1 MYQAGVGGT
10 LKHAAAAGLTYSTA
24 NFAEGIQ
31 ELAQEATAKGVT
43 AYYDG
48 LYSLDMAA
56 DLDMQLA
63 DMTENF
69 YNAKKTFLGT
79 NILHRNPAVDINA
92 AIKRGVGSQMSG
104 EGFKVFMS
112 GFLMGGMVQGP
123 QRFMFNTVPNI
134 FKKGYSKYM
143 KDGKWDAYIKEKNES
158 IEKAVNVLNDIYSDP
173 AKFFDKTKLNALQQ
187 KAFNQAMFDSADITD
202 LLSFFDSQDNAIFGA
217 LETAAALGKMG
228 HFRDMLA
235 DMKKMDDKTLK
246 EAFKDSAPNSK
257 AETLRKRLNK
267 FEDRAKEVQQNY
279 DEFNS
284 EFINPYNPSR
294 FEKGT
299 REYQQEV
306 IKSAAFNH
314 ARMMA
319 MYTKNTF
326 ETSLIRSKEI
336 YERLSNIDAL
346 KSLNALDIDIL
357 TDPTKLVKE
366 LALLE
371 EESQREGTTKEEKEL
386 IADKKKRFELLSNI
400 QEILDNPENAIVSE
414 GLAFQDIVGIDEEG
428 RPVFGAKGKPGATR
442 KVGRFDRR
450 KIRSSGLE
458 KAMIDYIAYVA
469 DTKGEL
475 LEGKDLRKVIVDIID
490 HSYLKG
496 RAGDYYR
503 AHMTIM
509 NPEYMDG
516 YIDRIA
522 SIMEDV
528 YNKYKDKNTQTLR
541 LKRYLDK
548 RVRVEWL
555 KTLAEEDGVQPDPD
569 ETILF
574 LERGIIPSQY
584 YTEEG
589 VVTQM
594 SDPVLFKRIMS
605 RIEDLKKSQSVES
618 AETQDA
624 QRQETQAEAADT
636 KEEDVSA
643 EPDFESIVGRSKYQQ
658 FYRKD
663 KNTQEIIDKLYA
675 QYKASYTVNDGP
687 FMTLNQWAA
696 SAQGG
701 KNIIKSRYELDQYY
715 QNDENIDKTK
725 YPTMDEWLKANQR
738 NPLIV
743 GTNGILTKNDVDYS
757 DVSPELAGK
766 GTISKDKLDATEEV
780 VVSDDALGINLI
792 KTTTVNDQG
801 QPEVVYTI
809 VDGKGNNLY
818 NKFKSLDQDGKYISE
833 GYALLPKETTKNLEK
848 RARKAFSWYKNNIS
862 KSGSFTFNGIEFSSN
877 DIIEDSSGNKY
888 LIRSTPKMVS
898 KFKNLFLVPINNANK
913 KKGEDGRRYIT
924 ESEYTKEGF
933 KKVKEGDVDL
943 VGSLTTKV
951 SQFLPITIIPFN
963 GIKVKPGFFLHGKFD
978 DINYEQDDL
987 FEQLLRTIPV
997 DSTENLELLIERNP
1011 DYLADQS
1018 NSKKYNTTEGYT
1030 ANNDLKYGQN
1040 EYQITIMYQGRPI
1053 GIMAGLT
1060 NTLLFDTDGSRID
1073 GDKIT
1078 AEQAE
1083 RLFIKN
1089 RGQSAEELAASV
1101 RRNYTKALL
1110 ITKELEKI
1118 LGQKES
1124 AQVSIKDL
1132 KNVELNITPGYHGW
1146 RVNANG
1152 NPTLKGGKTAS
1163 TPYEDLE
1170 SNTFS
1175 TKDGSYTIIYDTRKD
1190 EKGVR
1195 RSTLVPSKNLEPGSR
1210 EAQDIQLKISNQL
1223 KKDGFSSI
1231 SDLGMG
1237 RYVQFVTMDNGTIA
1251 YFELK
1256 LDAIS
1261 TEDGKQIVAD
1271 IKEIQE
1277 ELLSE
1282 VKDDNGK
1289 FKTKTDKFDPEEVGD
1304 EASAKLKALNFYIQT
1319 GTPGTN
1325 VFMRFNKRGGLE
1337 ITVKNNDITITE
1349 YLNIEDLNEISDLNG
1364 LATII
1369 NNRINKSKDA
1379 KGAKFKVKLND
1390 QSFVPN
1396 LPRNLSDVS
1405 DLEGIGLSANIIP
1418 TLRWGQ
1424 MVDLNYTNEDRIKQ
1438 SMNNINAVD
1447 DVDIT
1452 SETVDIDGNT
1462 PQPTTQ
1468 EIYTKLL
1475 ETDFENIPEEI
1486 IEGIRQRI
1494 NDVGFDELTQIEKDI
1509 AEAYKEKSG
1518 IDLALATENSTI
1530 EGALEKDEDGVQA
1543 EYGNQDL
1550 AKKIINKE
1558 KELKLL
1564 KQKLTNEV
1572 IEQLKKDNPGQ
1583 TKGQYRL
1590 QARNFVKNS
1599 DEVKKLQSEIDK
1611 LKKGLIGK
1619 ITLDNFDGRNVE
1631 EINQFIKW
1639 ANDNLPDYVRIKSI
1653 EDLGRRL
1660 ISKGIT
1666 LGAFAIEVG
1675 KISKGIKGLTGSVY
1689 VGKQT
1694 GYRYHEAFHAVFRMM
1709 LTEAEIKRY
1718 LRAAS
1723 DDVRTLM
1730 NAGGYQI
1737 DKGTFVTSMAE
1748 AREYMRT
1755 LSQTYSNMTNK
1766 ELNDVIHEEYLADQ
1780 FELFK
1785 TNPQGAIVDPEVK
1798 SFFQRVIDFIKDLF
1812 LSYSKGDLQGLF
1824 SDIDSGKYKAAPI
1837 QNNRFTVSA
1846 LDSAVLEQT
1855 GAPSNIAFA
1864 IRKGK
1869 PIATTRLLPRSEDSK
1884 IFFIN
1889 NYFSQEETELIV
1901 GSITARF
1908 FEAQEELTKAK
1919 DFDGKYNPNELL
1931 SKVIDEYIEEQNP
1944 AREENGELYYAEDL
1958 TDDQLDLLEERY
1970 EGLSSYKDDVKKSV
1984 SDFLNLFDTQIED
1997 AQIVLDRNTAALD
2010 TSLKNDEDYEASA
2023 NEIGGFK
2030 SVSKGIRIFFATRF
2044 KSIKD
2049 PVTGKQVL
2057 APVNYVN
2064 TYNTFMK
2071 ALAGITDPHQML
2083 ARLKYFE
2090 NENED
2095 TRAVIGDLFAKFNLS
2110 GISVEDFIAGNYNY
2124 EQVRSQGFFQSI
2136 LKGFTQ
2142 LRSDYYQLEVDQDAG
2157 IVNIFKATS
2166 RDDASTQID
2175 NWQDHYST
2183 LVNNL
2188 NDNETLK
2195 NAAADALARIEF
2207 QSNKDSIT
2215 NAALEKVS
2223 REISDDLF
2231 NKLGM
2236 KLAPATIKFII
2247 LNEGVPNKTSEQ
2259 RKFVKIFAPNTSTLF
2274 TIEDL
2279 QEIKSAVS
2287 AHGRT
2292 KDGRAKAN
2300 LYYDMT
2306 EEDID
2311 DNDNE
2316 SSTGTDVKFR
2326 IKKLAQLNALFD
2338 STVGSTVF
2346 RNAEGKLI
2354 YAHQMPTYNL
2364 EKVAELNTED
2374 ALDEMLTN
2382 PFMTT
2387 NAMLK
2392 DPRFRALVVS
2402 GKLRVARMG
2411 GVKYTSL
2418 EADDNGNYRAN
2429 NKLGRGDNNKSFGS
2443 VSGREFQALAI
2454 NLYLSAFNNATGQVT
2469 ESEYIDE
2476 NGKTKKYVTSLNNLT
2491 VISESNTADFVPL
2504 PVLMTV
2510 EYKSGKSTVT
2520 QETIDK
2526 FEDAVIKAELE
2537 RINRERFQKQGYTE
2551 DEVLGYNDSDSG
2563 RAYRLYNGKNLLS
2576 KSKTVVK
2583 KLNALGVNQSVG
2595 VPASVRSNIENLE
2608 DGSQQLIIM
2617 KPATVAKLN
2626 LRTGTDTYGSI
2637 NTVGDKTLSDEKY
2650 IFTNIGV
2657 IDSSGYTITQLQ
2669 ELLGN
2674 DMTNVKTKN
2683 NKYKVTLGD
2692 VDYFTR
2698 TKALQNW
2705 LKGSTTE
2712 NVVLVEK
2719 PTSITQALFEAT
2731 GAVEVTDKT
2740 PTEQK
2745 DINDQVI
2752 DLLEKAANESEDF
2765 TYEKAK
2771 AQIEADLGVN
2781 IRDLIL
2787 ERLNQ
2792 EFDEHLTILQNNKT
2806 LKFIDQRLI
2815 NTLKTSKGQ
2824 TKGNAA
2830 KSMNKLNLVAN
2841 NPDNHNLKQIFYNEW
2856 LNRTLFKQVLLQDP
2870 SKLFKDSVDEI
2881 KRAKAL
2887 NAAGPSAQSFIS
2899 APYVFREDG
2908 SIKSGLGINHA
2919 VDHISLITFEDIN
2932 VPARFGRTATDDK
2945 PITSTDAQMYYTSK
2959 AFRYLMFGIGS
2970 LNSAQARIMD
2980 KIDAGENISL
2990 SEFYGAGINQS
3001 GYKALGA
3008 IMNSKK
3014 FVYFDGEVFLKM
3026 SAFVLSKRLTSDPET
3041 NFETALPD
3049 AVELHNLRVA
3059 MESVEERGTETIAI
3073 AVPASASKAAKKN
3086 VVPKDVILDP
3096 NFNLN
3101 DDTKYDDFVNSGYVT
3116 DLSAK
3121 YMRLQQ
3127 ITPSNKG
3134 IISDPT
3140 QIKQLIT
3147 SEQDDSLRVIVG
3159 KQEMSLGDVRA
3170 LYNKTLG
3177 DRVEIKYLQRR
3188 NLIFDYQKAQDELQD
3203 SIELGEV
3210 TVDLHAFLKY
3220 AQSSLAASGAN
3231 PQFMELFEL
3240 DETGAQKYDL
3250 NNPITQNKFQQLF
3263 LAFFSK
3269 GELSEK
3275 VNGESFALVSSFG
3288 KKFYKKVLA
3297 IDPETGQ
3304 PSRWEV
3310 IRREDYLKNRQELA
3324 KTDYDNK
3331 DERTFS
3337 GLKVGDIYLDE
3348 LRMNVKEYDKD
3359 GNETGLVYSETAM
3372 PAWDSR
3378 LSKIKSGE
3386 ALPDVVAKMFGV
3398 RIPSQDK
3405 HSAINLKVVDFLPVE
3420 YGSSAMFPTELVE
3433 ISGADF
3439 DIDKLYTHMKEFYV
3453 KDGEFIEYGATE
3465 NVDQQYQEYL
3475 DYMIADAKKKGTS
3488 MNYAL
3493 DLWKSRG
3500 RITDPATVN
3509 DLSLPSEGIVGA
3521 LKILSLPVTK
3531 EEFEQYREKYKQKIG
3546 DKVFYR
3552 LPYTAAQSNTALDLK
3567 YILLGNKSMTEGRF
3581 DRPVGVAYEPAV
3593 LDPVIEVA
3601 NELLGTEETEA
3612 LLPELAELT
3621 REEGIIIESPVGMYR
3636 SWVNNKAGAGAI
3648 GAAVLPNIIVNILK
3662 EYNVDLR
3669 SKNSRDV
3676 LIRGG
3681 NIEINGYKYRSF
3693 KGDYIMDPSTGKPL
3707 VSDDRKQFIISAL
3720 VTAATDNA
3728 KERLLGKLGLNRN
3741 ALGIVVSLVSL
3752 GVDLKTAVI
3761 LVNQPAVRDIYARA
3775 EAGEGSVGQL
3785 LFNEISNLEDL
3796 NDDAKSLAFNTQV
3809 TTDLLVDEIQSPDA
3823 VDNIEK
3829 LAIMYLFRNAYS
3841 LSNKLQA
3848 LQVLSTNTSFDFTS
3862 IDDINFAY
3870 KNMNEVGAFMND
3882 RAFDID
3888 DTIPFDARFLFKGD
3902 KTFQGRYAAILDNL
3916 KQTMPAVFVTMSP
3929 TFDKFRNV
3937 TKENIPYADPNKID
3951 KDLLSFFIIK
3961 AYMKALNNKGSARL
3975 AISLNNG
3982 FIYDEF
3988 AGPITINSV
3997 IDNIRNVLKQEEKSN
4012 VFMEFISKV
4021 DTKNPTNK
4029 AMINMV
4035 KGKTWTSLNSGQV
4048 TNLQNGLRD
4057 LYAMPQLKEEVRHL
4071 IHYLILK
4078 DGLTYA
4084 RDTFLDIIPVPLLDD
4099 ILNVSGNVTDLFNN
4113 ENISDGQFV
4122 QLFGETRDGLL
4133 REWIEGYSKSRGNI
4147 YFLSTVQRKIGKQIT
4162 SQVIPF
4168 KKDKKKAVKRN
4179 TKPILLEQQE
4189 DLTWTIEMNANHKE
4203 SFSKKEK
4210 RKKGKYQNIEYVVD
4224 RRRERN
4230 TKNIRRAING
4240 QTKTI
4245 QVRGKNIEVIGFPHE
4260 IKMDVSTAQ
4269 QTPGTRTKK
4278 DVRTF
4283 VLKYLYTPKEFGNYS
4298 DTINFAEENIAYGLK
4313 AVYEEIKPEGS
4324 MQQYDAGFIHG
4335 ERSTYE
4341 YLQEKKENRD
4351 SAVNTNESA
4360 MDKIAGAASKDPVGM
4375 GMKGVITEATNDSVS
4390 ITVSKE
4396 DLKKIM
4402 GETKQDKE
4410 KSKLEKIQEMSE
4422 NNTEQLD
4429 ENINVDTAGNS
4440 IKIQVKE
4447 DPNADYSTIEN
4458 AWNDLTSEE
4467 KSALSENQNITSAES
4482 AIARYKTTNAIV
4494 PVSQEEFMDRLKKC
4508 R

>member
-1 MYQAGVGGT
+1 
-10 LKHAAAAGLTYSTA
+10 TYSTA
-24 NFAEGIQ
+24 NFAEGVQ

-43 AYYDG
+43 SYYDG

-56 DLDMQLA
+56 DLDMQLV
-63 DMTENF
+63 DMTEN
-69 YNAKKTFLGT
+69 YHNARRTFLGT
-79 NILHRNPAVDINA
+79 DILHRNPAVDINA

-123 QRFMFNTVPNI
+123 QRFLFNNVPNI

-143 KDGKWDAYIKEKNES
+143 KDGKWDEFVAEKNAAV
-158 IEKAVNVLNDIYSDP
+158 EKAVKVLNDIYADP

-187 KAFNQAMFDSADITD
+187 KAFNQAMFDSADVTD
-202 LLSFFDSQDNAIFGA
+202 IMSFFDSQDNAIFGA
-217 LETAAALGKMG
+217 LETAASLGKMG

-257 AETLRKRLNK
+257 VETLRKRLNK
-267 FEDRAKEVQQNY
+267 FEDRAKEVQENY
-279 DEFNS
+279 DQFNS
-284 EFINPYNPSR
+284 EFVNPFNPSR
-294 FEKGT
+294 FDKGS
-299 REYQQEV
+299 REYQEEV
-306 IKSAAFNH
+306 IKAAAFNH

-326 ETSLIRSKEI
+326 ETSLIRSKDI
-336 YERLSNIDAL
+336 YERLSKMDAL

-371 EESQREGTTKEEKEL
+371 EESNRVGTTKKEKEL

-442 KVGRFDRR
+442 TVGRFDRR
-450 KIRSSGLE
+450 KIKSSGLQ

-475 LEGKDLRKVIVDIID
+475 LEGKDLKSVIIDIID

-509 NPEYMDG
+509 NPEYMNE

-522 SIMEDV
+522 SIMGDV
-528 YNKYKDKNTQTLR
+528 YKKYTDKNNQTLR
-541 LKRYLDK
+541 LKRYTDK
-548 RVRVEWL
+548 RIRIQWL
-555 KTLAEEDGVQPDPD
+555 QTLAEEDGVQPDPD

-574 LERGIIPSQY
+574 LERGIIPTQY

-589 VVTQM
+589 QVTQL
-594 SDPVLFKRIMS
+594 SDPALFKRIMS
-605 RIEDLKKSQSVES
+605 RIEDLKKSQSVET
-618 AETQDA
+618 AESKDA
-624 QRQETQAEAADT
+624 KRETTQAEAT
-636 KEEDVSA
+636 QEEDTSA
-643 EPDFESIVGRSKYQQ
+643 EPDFESVVGRSKYQQ
-658 FYRKD
+658 FYKKD

-687 FMTLNQWAA
+687 FMSLNQWAA

-725 YPTMDEWLKANQR
+725 FPTMDDWLKANQR

-757 DVSPELAGK
+757 DVSPEFAGK
-766 GTISKDKLDATEEV
+766 GTIAKDKLDATEEV
-780 VVSDDALGINLI
+780 VISDDTLGINLI
-792 KTTTVNDQG
+792 KTTTVNEQG

-809 VDGKGNNLY
+809 IDGKGNNLY
-818 NKFKSLDQDGKYISE
+818 NKYKSLDQDGKYISE

-862 KSGSFTFNGIEFSSN
+862 KSGSFTFNGIEFNSN
-877 DIIEDSSGNKY
+877 DIIEDTSGNKY

-898 KFKNLFLVPINNANK
+898 NFKNLFLVPINNANK

-924 ESEYTKEGF
+924 EAEYTKEGF
-933 KKVKEGDVDL
+933 KKVKEEDVDL

-951 SQFLPITIIPFN
+951 SQFQPITIIPFN
-963 GIKVKPGFFLHGKFD
+963 GIKVRPGFFLHGKFD
-978 DINYEQDDL
+978 DVNYEQDDV

-997 DSTENLELLIERNP
+997 DSTENLELIIERNP
-1011 DYLADQS
+1011 DYQEDQA
-1018 NSKKYNTTEGYT
+1018 NSKKFTVTDGYT
-1030 ANNDLKYGQN
+1030 ANNQLKYGQN
-1040 EYQITIMYQGRPI
+1040 KYQITIMYQGRPI

-1060 NTLLFDTDGSRID
+1060 NTLLFDTDGTRID

-1083 RLFIKN
+1083 KLFIKN

-1152 NPTLKGGKTAS
+1152 NPVLKGGKTAS

-1170 SNTFS
+1170 SSTFS

-1195 RSTLVPSKNLEPGSR
+1195 RATLVPSKNLEPGSR
-1210 EAQDIQLKISNQL
+1210 EEQDIQLKIFNQL
-1223 KKDGFSSI
+1223 QKDGFNNI
-1231 SDLGMG
+1231 GELGMG
-1237 RYVQFVTMDNGTIA
+1237 RYVQFVTMPNGTIA
-1251 YFELK
+1251 YFEIK

-1261 TEDGKQIVAD
+1261 TEDGKQIVTD
-1271 IKEIQE
+1271 IKGIQE

-1289 FKTKTDKFDPEEVGD
+1289 FKTKTDKFNPEEVGD
-1304 EASAKLKALNFYIQT
+1304 QASAKLKALNFYIQT
-1319 GTPGTN
+1319 GAPGTN

-1349 YLNIEDLNEISDLNG
+1349 FLNVEDLNEISDLNG

-1379 KGAKFKVKLND
+1379 KGAKFKVKLSD

-1447 DVDIT
+1447 DVDTT
-1452 SETVDIDGNT
+1452 SETLDDDNN
-1462 PQPTTQ
+1462 PPSAQSTTQ
-1468 EIYTKLL
+1468 EIYNELL
-1475 ETDFENIPEEI
+1475 ENDFENIPEEI
-1486 IEGIRQRI
+1486 IEGIRQKI

-1518 IDLALATENSTI
+1518 IDLKLATETSTI
-1530 EGALEKDEDGVQA
+1530 EGALEKDEDGLQA

-1550 AKKIINKE
+1550 AKKITNKE

-1564 KQKLTNEV
+1564 KQKLINDVT
-1572 IEQLKKDNPGQ
+1572 EQLKKDNPGQ

-1599 DEVKKLQSEIDK
+1599 DEVKKLQSEIDN

-1675 KISKGIKGLTGSVY
+1675 KISKGIKGLSGSVY

-1694 GYRYHEAFHAVFRMM
+1694 GFRYHEAFHAVFRMM

-1737 DKGTFVTSMAE
+1737 DEGTFVTSMAE

-1798 SFFQRVIDFIKDLF
+1798 SFFQRIIDFIKDLF

-1824 SDIDSGKYKAAPI
+1824 NDIDSGKYKAAPI

-1869 PIATTRLLPRSEDSK
+1869 PISTTRLLPRSEDSE
-1884 IFFIN
+1884 IFYIN
-1889 NYFSQEETELIV
+1889 NYFTQQETELIV
-1901 GSITARF
+1901 GTITARF

-1919 DFDGKYNPNELL
+1919 DFDGKYNPNQLL
-1931 SKVIDEYIEEQNP
+1931 LRVIEEYIEEQNP
-1944 AREENGELYYAEDL
+1944 AREENGELIYAENLSDP
-1958 TDDQLDLLEERY
+1958 QLDLLEERY
-1970 EGLSSYKDDVKKSV
+1970 EGLTSYKDDVKKSV

-1997 AQIVLDRNTAALD
+1997 AEIVLDRNTAALD
-2010 TSLKNDEDYEASA
+2010 TSLKNDEDFEASA
-2023 NEIGGFK
+2023 NEIGGSK
-2030 SVSKGIRIFFATRF
+2030 SLSKGIRIFFATRF

-2049 PVTGKQVL
+2049 PITEKQVL
-2057 APVNYVN
+2057 APVNYIN

-2071 ALAGITDPHQML
+2071 ALAGITDPNQML

-2110 GISVEDFIAGNYNY
+2110 DKSVEDFIAGNYNA

-2157 IVNIFKATS
+2157 VVNIFKSTS

-2183 LVNNL
+2183 LVNKL
-2188 NDNETLK
+2188 NDDQASR
-2195 NAAADALARIEF
+2195 NAASAVLSRIEF
-2207 QSNKDSIT
+2207 YSNKDSIT
-2215 NAALEKVS
+2215 NASLEEVS
-2223 REISDDLF
+2223 RQISDDLF

-2236 KLAPATIKFII
+2236 KLAPATVKFII
-2247 LNEGVPNKTSEQ
+2247 LNEGVPNKTAEQ
-2259 RKFVKIFAPNTSTLF
+2259 RKFVKLFAPNTSTLF
-2274 TIEDL
+2274 GIEDV
-2279 QEIKSAVS
+2279 QEIKSAVD

-2292 KDGRAKAN
+2292 KDNRAKAN

-2326 IKKLAQLNALFD
+2326 IKKLAQLNAIFD

-2387 NAMLK
+2387 NAMLT
-2392 DPRFRALVVS
+2392 DPRFRELVVS

-2418 EADDNGNYRAN
+2418 EADDNGNYKAN
-2429 NKLGRGDNNKSFGS
+2429 NKLGASDGNKSFGS

-2454 NLYLSAFNNATGQVT
+2454 NLYLSAFNNATGEVT
-2469 ESEYIDE
+2469 ESEYVDE
-2476 NGKTKKYVTSLNNLT
+2476 DGKTKKYVTSLNNLT

-2510 EYKSGKSTVT
+2510 EYKAGRSTVT

-2551 DEVLGYNDSDSG
+2551 DDVLGYNDSDSG

-2576 KSKTVVK
+2576 KSKTIVK
-2583 KLNALGVNQSVG
+2583 KLNALGANQSVA
-2595 VPASVRSNIENLE
+2595 VPASVRSNVENLE
-2608 DGSQQLIIM
+2608 EGSQQLIIM

-2626 LRTGTDTYGSI
+2626 LRVGSESFGSI
-2637 NTVGDKTLSDEKY
+2637 NTVGDKTLSTEKY
-2650 IFTNIGV
+2650 MFTNIGV
-2657 IDSSGYTITQLQ
+2657 VDSSDYTIPQLQ
-2669 ELLGN
+2669 QLLGN
-2674 DMTNVKTKN
+2674 DMTNVKTNN

-2712 NVVLVEK
+2712 NIVTIEK
-2719 PTSITQALFEAT
+2719 LTPEMQALAEEV
-2731 GAVEVTDKT
+2731 GAVEVKDQT

-2752 DLLEKAANESEDF
+2752 ELLERAANESEDF
-2765 TYEKAK
+2765 TYEEAK

-2792 EFDEHLTILQNNKT
+2792 EFEEHLTILQNNKT
-2806 LKFIDQRLI
+2806 LDFIDKRLI
-2815 NTLKTSKGQ
+2815 STLKTSKGQ

-2830 KSMNKLNLVAN
+2830 KSMTKLNLIAN
-2841 NPDNHNLKQIFYNEW
+2841 NPDNHNLKQIFYNDW
-2856 LNRTLFKQVLLQDP
+2856 LNRTLFKQILLQDP

-2919 VDHISLITFEDIN
+2919 VNHISLITFEDIN

-2945 PITSTDAQMYYTSK
+2945 PVTSTDAQMYYTSK

-2970 LNSAQARIMD
+2970 LTSAQARIMD

-2990 SEFYGAGINQS
+2990 SEFYGAGVNEA
-3001 GYKALGA
+3001 GYKALGG

-3059 MESVEERGTETIAI
+3059 MESVEEKGVDTISVAL
-3073 AVPASASKAAKKN
+3073 PASASKAAKKN
-3086 VVPKDVILDP
+3086 VVPKDVIL
-3096 NFNLN
+3096 
-3101 DDTKYDDFVNSGYVT
+3101 
-3116 DLSAK
+3116 
-3121 YMRLQQ
+3121 
-3127 ITPSNKG
+3127 
-3134 IISDPT
+3134 
-3140 QIKQLIT
+3140 
-3147 SEQDDSLRVIVG
+3147 
-3159 KQEMSLGDVRA
+3159 
-3170 LYNKTLG
+3170 
-3177 DRVEIKYLQRR
+3177 
-3188 NLIFDYQKAQDELQD
+3188 
-3203 SIELGEV
+3203 
-3210 TVDLHAFLKY
+3210 
-3220 AQSSLAASGAN
+3220 N
-3231 PQFMELFEL
+3231 P
-3240 DETGAQKYDL
+3240 
-3250 NNPITQNKFQQLF
+3250 
-3263 LAFFSK
+3263 
-3269 GELSEK
+3269 
-3275 VNGESFALVSSFG
+3275 
-3288 KKFYKKVLA
+3288 
-3297 IDPETGQ
+3297 
-3304 PSRWEV
+3304 
-3310 IRREDYLKNRQELA
+3310 
-3324 KTDYDNK
+3324 
-3331 DERTFS
+3331 
-3337 GLKVGDIYLDE
+3337 
-3348 LRMNVKEYDKD
+3348 
-3359 GNETGLVYSETAM
+3359 
-3372 PAWDSR
+3372 
-3378 LSKIKSGE
+3378 
-3386 ALPDVVAKMFGV
+3386 
-3398 RIPSQDK
+3398 
-3405 HSAINLKVVDFLPVE
+3405 
-3420 YGSSAMFPTELVE
+3420 
-3433 ISGADF
+3433 
-3439 DIDKLYTHMKEFYV
+3439 
-3453 KDGEFIEYGATE
+3453 
-3465 NVDQQYQEYL
+3465 
-3475 DYMIADAKKKGTS
+3475 
-3488 MNYAL
+3488 
-3493 DLWKSRG
+3493 
-3500 RITDPATVN
+3500 
-3509 DLSLPSEGIVGA
+3509 
-3521 LKILSLPVTK
+3521 
-3531 EEFEQYREKYKQKIG
+3531 
-3546 DKVFYR
+3546 
-3552 LPYTAAQSNTALDLK
+3552 
-3567 YILLGNKSMTEGRF
+3567 
-3581 DRPVGVAYEPAV
+3581 
-3593 LDPVIEVA
+3593 
-3601 NELLGTEETEA
+3601 
-3612 LLPELAELT
+3612 
-3621 REEGIIIESPVGMYR
+3621 
-3636 SWVNNKAGAGAI
+3636 
-3648 GAAVLPNIIVNILK
+3648 
-3662 EYNVDLR
+3662 
-3669 SKNSRDV
+3669 
-3676 LIRGG
+3676 
-3681 NIEINGYKYRSF
+3681 
-3693 KGDYIMDPSTGKPL
+3693 
-3707 VSDDRKQFIISAL
+3707 
-3720 VTAATDNA
+3720 
-3728 KERLLGKLGLNRN
+3728 
-3741 ALGIVVSLVSL
+3741 
-3752 GVDLKTAVI
+3752 
-3761 LVNQPAVRDIYARA
+3761 
-3775 EAGEGSVGQL
+3775 
-3785 LFNEISNLEDL
+3785 
-3796 NDDAKSLAFNTQV
+3796 
-3809 TTDLLVDEIQSPDA
+3809 
-3823 VDNIEK
+3823 
-3829 LAIMYLFRNAYS
+3829 
-3841 LSNKLQA
+3841 
-3848 LQVLSTNTSFDFTS
+3848 
-3862 IDDINFAY
+3862 
-3870 KNMNEVGAFMND
+3870 
-3882 RAFDID
+3882 
-3888 DTIPFDARFLFKGD
+3888 
-3902 KTFQGRYAAILDNL
+3902 
-3916 KQTMPAVFVTMSP
+3916 
-3929 TFDKFRNV
+3929 
-3937 TKENIPYADPNKID
+3937 
-3951 KDLLSFFIIK
+3951 
-3961 AYMKALNNKGSARL
+3961 
-3975 AISLNNG
+3975 
-3982 FIYDEF
+3982 
-3988 AGPITINSV
+3988 
-3997 IDNIRNVLKQEEKSN
+3997 
-4012 VFMEFISKV
+4012 
-4021 DTKNPTNK
+4021 
-4029 AMINMV
+4029 
-4035 KGKTWTSLNSGQV
+4035 
-4048 TNLQNGLRD
+4048 
-4057 LYAMPQLKEEVRHL
+4057 
-4071 IHYLILK
+4071 
-4078 DGLTYA
+4078 
-4084 RDTFLDIIPVPLLDD
+4084 
-4099 ILNVSGNVTDLFNN
+4099 
-4113 ENISDGQFV
+4113 
-4122 QLFGETRDGLL
+4122 
-4133 REWIEGYSKSRGNI
+4133 
-4147 YFLSTVQRKIGKQIT
+4147 
-4162 SQVIPF
+4162 
-4168 KKDKKKAVKRN
+4168 
-4179 TKPILLEQQE
+4179 
-4189 DLTWTIEMNANHKE
+4189 
-4203 SFSKKEK
+4203 
-4210 RKKGKYQNIEYVVD
+4210 
-4224 RRRERN
+4224 
-4230 TKNIRRAING
+4230 
-4240 QTKTI
+4240 
-4245 QVRGKNIEVIGFPHE
+4245 
-4260 IKMDVSTAQ
+4260 
-4269 QTPGTRTKK
+4269 
-4278 DVRTF
+4278 
-4283 VLKYLYTPKEFGNYS
+4283 
-4298 DTINFAEENIAYGLK
+4298 
-4313 AVYEEIKPEGS
+4313 
-4324 MQQYDAGFIHG
+4324 
-4335 ERSTYE
+4335 
-4341 YLQEKKENRD
+4341 
-4351 SAVNTNESA
+4351 
-4360 MDKIAGAASKDPVGM
+4360 
-4375 GMKGVITEATNDSVS
+4375 
-4390 ITVSKE
+4390 
-4396 DLKKIM
+4396 
-4402 GETKQDKE
+4402 
-4410 KSKLEKIQEMSE
+4410 
-4422 NNTEQLD
+4422 
-4429 ENINVDTAGNS
+4429 
-4440 IKIQVKE
+4440 
-4447 DPNADYSTIEN
+4447 
-4458 AWNDLTSEE
+4458 
-4467 KSALSENQNITSAES
+4467 
-4482 AIARYKTTNAIV
+4482 
-4494 PVSQEEFMDRLKKC
+4494 
-4508 R
+4508 